1 MNSPTPTLLDTAGS
15 LDDIL
20 NNGIKSNTAT
30 KEMLEAALAEEEGR
44 QYVPPTPTPTPTPTP
59 EPTPTPTPEPTPAES
74 TIAAQAY
81 EEINTD
87 LGISFGGEQ
96 PAPSDKSFF
105 QDKLGMAKAFAANA
119 ANTVLPTTAAM
130 VAFKPSAS
138 LGIAAGGLTGYAAP
152 VAAPV
157 GGLVTGLVGS
167 GLTYA
172 GVAAAQDAVAEM
184 VAPEAYANFK
194 QYLETAKEEYPIS
207 SFAGETMG
215 GQRAV
220 MKMSISGVKEAMS
233 FGRQLMGRGFSRE
246 DLLTKANQ
254 YRMDNFINV
263 VFGAGTEMAAEASR
277 QFTEE
282 GKIDLPLL
290 GMATIV
296 GATMNKP
303 TALGSKITNALPFK
317 PDFSKGV
324 DPTINQTDE
333 ELAQE
338 ILDKMD
344 GKEQPAPPEAAAPPV
359 KQSQIDHPKIQVERL
374 HEASDMSIDGLKTG
388 GFTAKTD
395 KYGISEWTK
404 TETYS
409 DGETS
414 STRKFSHPNFPDKV
428 FKSKNSLIKALK
440 IRKEAK
446 KNNTWDAPIEA
457 TPVSVEITP
466 KPLTKEQEKQA
477 VIAAEQLSDFAKNL
491 ANNIAN
497 PLEATV
503 PPRTLNGEVLN
514 SVITRE
520 PEEAIIA
527 LAQTLKTEL
536 GKAKGNPLTLQQRL
550 ADAKEWLESNGF
562 GDRVSMMQ
570 KNVKAQEELQYQILA
585 ARSVTERA
593 TQYLQQS
600 LNKWRV
606 SKNPRDLA
614 EAVVAMQDVKKVLM
628 PLEAARTNWGRMG
641 HAFRLMKPEAR
652 SLSTVDFMLKNAGI
666 EVGTLD
672 EQAATNL
679 AEQMARALDSGDYK
693 NIKRALNFSLE
704 EKILGALNEIQS
716 GSVMSATL
724 TTAVTAVSGLGETFV
739 FAPVNGTVGGLVR
752 LAQTM
757 AEKGKSEE
765 TKRAA
770 IELKNTL
777 RYHFMVFERFKT
789 NLRVGWEAFKTA
801 EPQFGSKTSVLMDVK
816 SGATPSQRGQRIS
829 DETKGFSAWAA
840 RLFYKAYEKTGN
852 IGLAHRATSRI
863 TSESIG
869 IDPNKNP
876 MTALLLDMYS
886 EIISAVHRPML
897 MADEMIKSSNAYAH
911 AKIKALTK
919 GEMKGLKGP
928 ELKKYVEQTMDTLF
942 DMNNRL
948 YTKQRV
954 IDEVRAELL
963 KEGFKPDD
971 LAFYPEITKR
981 SEARWNSDLGAMA
994 EDADK
999 WAREITYQS
1008 DLGNLT
1014 TGKPTFAKRFAT
1026 FMNESPAFKFATGT
1040 IFINSPLNI
1049 VKMIG
1054 KYTPTAFISQTFQAQ
1069 KLPSGKTLGEEFPA
1083 LRNIQKEFYEAM
1095 QSDDEFRKNQAVGRQ
1110 ISGLFMSILGFH
1122 FIMHD
1127 IITPG
1132 QPSSKENRKLQ
1143 ASKEVPYAFK
1153 IKKESNIGQFITKSI
1168 KFSGL
1173 KTDFED
1179 VDNYYFEFKR
1189 LHEPTSS
1196 IIMAMADLGQYLKS
1210 PEYDEVTF
1218 MDGVALT
1225 AASIASMLMEK
1236 TYFNNFKQMFDL
1248 MQAMADDRKDWGQ
1261 KIATYFGRRTSS
1273 AIMPVME
1280 ARDPV
1285 QLELHSWT
1293 QQVARRFDPE
1303 LRGVTFGENYYLP
1316 KAYNILGENIDA
1328 YITGVAPIDFVQP
1341 FYVGAKKDD
1350 ELIDELL
1357 LVNENWSSPE
1367 PVPFTKTNEQGRP
1380 VVFNMKNVAF
1390 VPRPINSV
1398 QEPNDTVFN
1407 PQKALEYIK
1416 SQENPTERGNGLLQ
1430 AYVKLGVK
1438 TLPEVN
1444 QTAYDRWQQNIGQI
1458 RLKQYRNKTL
1468 REALEHEIKTP
1479 AYQKLSAITFT
1490 GELNPRSVH
1499 LTKFISDYRQNAL
1512 ALTMME
1518 YPEVEEA
1525 KKSKKIV
1532 DRLLKKGA
1540 TREQISETQKQITD
1554 FLSFPNQK

>member
-1 MNSPTPTLLDTAGS
+1 MNPTPTLLDNAGS

-20 NNGIKSNTAT
+20 NNDISATTAT
-30 KEMLEAALAEEEGR
+30 KEMLDAALAAEEGR
-44 QYVPPTPTPTPTPTP
+44 EYVPPTPQPTPTPTPTPTP
-59 EPTPTPTPEPTPAES
+59 EPTPAEFA
-74 TIAAQAY
+74 TAAQAY

-87 LGISFGGEQ
+87 LGISVGGEQ
-96 PAPSDKSFF
+96 PAPSDKSFLE
-105 QDKLGMAKAFAANA
+105 DKMGMAKAFAANA
-119 ANTVLPTTAAM
+119 ANTIIPTTSAM
-130 VAFKPSAS
+130 VAAKFGSQI
-138 LGIAAGGLTGYAAP
+138 GTAGGALTGPAAP
-152 VAAPV
+152 VAAPA
-157 GGLVTGLVGS
+157 GGLIVGLGA
-167 GLTYA
+167 GALTYA
-172 GVAAAQDAVAEM
+172 GVAAAQDAIAEM

-194 QYLETAKEEYPIS
+194 QYLETAKEEYPVS
-207 SFAGETMG
+207 SFLGETMG
-215 GQRAV
+215 GQRGV

-246 DLLTKANQ
+246 ELLTKANQ

-263 VFGAGTEMAAEASR
+263 VFGAGTEMAAEAAR

-290 GMATIV
+290 GMATVV

-303 TALGSKITNALPFK
+303 TALGSKLTNALPFK

-324 DPTINQTDE
+324 DPTINKTDE

-338 ILDKMD
+338 VLDKMA
-344 GKEQPAPPEAAAPPV
+344 GKEQPPPPEAEAPPV
-359 KQSQIDHPKIQVERL
+359 RQSQIDHPKTQVERL
-374 HEASDMSIDGLKTG
+374 HEASDMSVDGLKTG
-388 GFTAKTD
+388 GFAAKTD

-409 DGETS
+409 DGETAT
-414 STRKFSHPNFPDKV
+414 TRKFSHPNFPDKV

-457 TPVSVEITP
+457 TPVSVEVTP
-466 KPLTKEQEKQA
+466 RPLTKEQEKQA
-477 VIAAEQLSDFAKNL
+477 AIAAGQLSDFAKHL

-536 GKAKGNPLTLQQRL
+536 HKAKGNPLTLQQRL

-562 GDRVSMMQ
+562 GDRVNMMQ

-585 ARSVTERA
+585 ARAVTERA
-593 TQYLQQS
+593 TQYLQQT

-606 SKNPRDLA
+606 TKDPRDLA

-641 HAFRLMKPEAR
+641 HAFRTMGPEVR
-652 SLSTVDFMLKNAGI
+652 SLSTVDFMLKSSGI

-672 EQAATNL
+672 EQTATNL
-679 AEQMARALDSGDYK
+679 AEQMARALDSGDYG
-693 NIKRALNFSLE
+693 NIKRALNYSLE
-704 EKILGALNEIQS
+704 EKILGAINETMS
-716 GSVMSATL
+716 GSVMSSTF
-724 TTAVTAVSGLGETFV
+724 TTAVTAVGGLGEALV

-752 LAQTM
+752 LAATM

-770 IELKNTL
+770 IELKNIL
-777 RYHFMVFERFKT
+777 KYHFMVFERFKT
-789 NLRVGWEAFKTA
+789 NLRVGWEAFKNA
-801 EPQFGSKTSVLMDVK
+801 EPQFGAKTSQLMDVK
-816 SGATPSQRGQRIS
+816 MGATPTQRGQRVS
-829 DETKGFSAWAA
+829 DETKGFSAAAA
-840 RLFYKAYEKTGN
+840 RLVYKGVEKSGN
-852 IGLAHRATSRI
+852 IGFLNRATSRI
-863 TSESIG
+863 TSESLG
-869 IDPNKNP
+869 IDPNKHP
-876 MTALLLDMYS
+876 MAALLMDIYA
-886 EIISAVHRPML
+886 EIISFVHRPML

-911 AKIKALTK
+911 AKIKALTQ

-928 ELKKYVEQTMDTLF
+928 ELKKYVQETMDTLF

-954 IDEVRAELL
+954 IDEVKAELL
-963 KEGFKPDD
+963 KEGMKPDD
-971 LAFYPEITKR
+971 LAFYPELVKR
-981 SEARWNSDLGAMA
+981 SEARYSSDLGAMA
-994 EDADK
+994 ENADK

-1040 IFINSPLNI
+1040 IFVTSPLNI

-1054 KYTPTAFISQTFQAQ
+1054 KYTPTAFISQTVQAH
-1069 KLPSGKTLGEEFPA
+1069 KLPSGKTLGEAFPA
-1083 LRNIQKEFYEAM
+1083 LRNVQKEFYEAM

-1110 ISGLFMSILGFH
+1110 ISGLFMSILGYH
-1122 FIMHD
+1122 FIMND

-1132 QPSSKENRKLQ
+1132 LPSTKENRKLQ
-1143 ASKEVPYAFK
+1143 ASKEVPYSFK
-1153 IKKESNIGQFITKSI
+1153 INKESNIGKAITESI

-1189 LHEPTSS
+1189 IHEPTSS
-1196 IIMAMADLGQYLKS
+1196 IIMAMSDLGQYLKS
-1210 PEYDEVTF
+1210 PEYDEATF
-1218 MDGVALT
+1218 QDGVALT
-1225 AASIASMLMEK
+1225 AASISSMMMEK

-1248 MQAMADDRKDWGQ
+1248 MQAMSDDRKDWGQ
-1261 KIATYFGRRTSS
+1261 KVANYFGRRTSS
-1273 AIMPVME
+1273 MIMPVME

-1293 QQVARRFDPE
+1293 QQVARRFDPN
-1303 LRGVTFGENYYLP
+1303 LRDVVFGENYYLP

-1341 FYVGAKKDD
+1341 FYVSAKKND

-1357 LVNENWSSPE
+1357 LINENWSSPE
-1367 PVPFTKTNEQGRP
+1367 AVPFTKTNEQGRP
-1380 VVFNMKNVAF
+1380 VVFNMKKVSF
-1390 VPRPINSV
+1390 KPLPINLV
-1398 QEPNDTVFN
+1398 QEPNPDDTAFY
-1407 PQKALEYIK
+1407 PEKALKYLQ
-1416 SQENPTERGNGLLQ
+1416 SQENPTERSNGLLQ
-1430 AYVKLGVK
+1430 AYVKLGVTK
-1438 TLPEVN
+1438 LPEIN
-1444 QTAYDRWQQNIGQI
+1444 QTAYDRWNQNIGQI
-1458 RLKQYRNKTL
+1458 RLKKYRYKTL
-1468 REALEHEIKTP
+1468 REALEHEINTP
-1479 AYQKLSAITFT
+1479 AYQRLSAITFT
-1490 GELNPRSVH
+1490 GELNPRAAH
-1499 LTKFISDYRQNAL
+1499 LTQFISDYRQSAL

-1540 TREQISETQKQITD
+1540 SREQISETQKQITD
-1554 FLSFPNQK
+1554 LLSFPNQPD

>member
-1 MNSPTPTLLDTAGS
+1 MNPTPTLLDNAGS

-20 NNGIKSNTAT
+20 NNDISATTAT
-30 KEMLEAALAEEEGR
+30 QEMLDAALAAEEGR
-44 QYVPPTPTPTPTPTP
+44 EYVPPTPQPTPTPTP
-59 EPTPTPTPEPTPAES
+59 EPTPEPTPANYS
-74 TIAAQAY
+74 TAAQAY

-87 LGISFGGEQ
+87 LGISVGGEQ
-96 PAPSDKSFF
+96 PAPSDKSFLE
-105 QDKLGMAKAFAANA
+105 DKLGMAKAFAANA
-119 ANTVLPTTAAM
+119 ANTVIPTTTSM
-130 VAFKPSAS
+130 VAARFGSQ
-138 LGIAAGGLTGYAAP
+138 LGVAGGALTGPAAP
-152 VAAPV
+152 VASPA
-157 GGLVTGLVGS
+157 GGLIVGLGA
-167 GLTYA
+167 GALTYA
-172 GVAAAQDAVAEM
+172 GVAAAQDAIAEM

-194 QYLETAKEEYPIS
+194 QYLETAKEEYPVS
-207 SFAGETMG
+207 SFLGETMG

-220 MKMSISGVKEAMS
+220 MKASISGVKEAMS

-246 DLLTKANQ
+246 ELLTKANQ

-263 VFGAGTEMAAEASR
+263 VFGAGTEMAAEAAR

-290 GMATIV
+290 GMATVV

-324 DPTINQTDE
+324 DPTINKTDE

-338 ILDKMD
+338 VLDKMA
-344 GKEQPAPPEAAAPPV
+344 GKEQPAPPEAAAPTETPPV
-359 KQSQIDHPKIQVERL
+359 KQSQIDHPKRQVERL

-477 VIAAEQLSDFAKNL
+477 VIAAEQLSDFAKHL
-491 ANNIAN
+491 ANNLAN

-585 ARSVTERA
+585 ARAVTERA

-641 HAFRLMKPEAR
+641 HAFRTMGPEVR
-652 SLSTVDFMLKNAGI
+652 SLATVDFMLKNSGI

-672 EQAATNL
+672 EQSATNL
-679 AEQMARALDSGDYK
+679 AEQMARALDSGDYG

-704 EKILGALNEIQS
+704 EKVLGALNEAMS
-716 GSVMSATL
+716 GSVMSSTL
-724 TTAVTAVSGLGETFV
+724 TTAVTAVGGLGETFV
-739 FAPVNGTVGGLVR
+739 FAPLNGTVGGLVR
-752 LAQTM
+752 LAATM
-757 AEKGKSEE
+757 AEKGKSDE

-770 IELKNTL
+770 IELKNIL
-777 RYHFMVFERFKT
+777 KYHFMVFERFKT

-801 EPQFGSKTSVLMDVK
+801 EPQFGSKTSQLMDVK
-816 SGATPSQRGQRIS
+816 TGATPSQRGQRVS
-829 DETKGFSAWAA
+829 DETKGFSAAAA
-840 RLFYKAYEKTGN
+840 RLFYKGYEKAGN
-852 IGLAHRATSRI
+852 LGLAHRATSRL

-876 MTALLLDMYS
+876 MTALLMDIYA
-886 EIISAVHRPML
+886 EIISVVHRPML

-911 AKIKALTK
+911 AKIKALSQ
-919 GEMKGLKGP
+919 GEMKGLKGQ

-942 DMNNRL
+942 DMNNKL

-963 KEGFKPDD
+963 KEGMKPDD

-981 SEARWNSDLGAMA
+981 SEARWDSDLGAMA

-999 WAREITYQS
+999 WAKEITYQS

-1026 FMNESPAFKFATGT
+1026 FMNQSPAFKFATGT
-1040 IFINSPLNI
+1040 IFVTSPLNI

-1054 KYTPTAFISQTFQAQ
+1054 KYTPTAFISQTVQAN
-1069 KLPSGKTLGEEFPA
+1069 KLPSGRTLGEEFPA
-1083 LRNIQKEFYEAM
+1083 LRNVQKEFYEAM
-1095 QSDDEFRKNQAVGRQ
+1095 QSNDEFRKNQAVGRQ
-1110 ISGLFMSILGFH
+1110 VSGLFMAILGYH

-1132 QPSSKENRKLQ
+1132 LPSTKENRKLQ

-1153 IKKESNIGQFITKSI
+1153 INKKSNIGQAITKSI
-1168 KFSGL
+1168 QFSGL

-1189 LHEPTSS
+1189 IHEPTSS
-1196 IIMAMADLGQYLKS
+1196 IIMAMSDLGQYLKS
-1210 PEYDEVTF
+1210 PEYDEATF
-1218 MDGVALT
+1218 QDGVALT
-1225 AASIASMLMEK
+1225 AASISSMMMEK

-1248 MQAMADDRKDWGQ
+1248 MQAMSDDRKDWGQ
-1261 KIATYFGRRTSS
+1261 KVANYFGRRTSS
-1273 AIMPVME
+1273 LIMPVME

-1293 QQVARRFDPE
+1293 QQVARRFDPT
-1303 LRGVTFGENYYLP
+1303 LRDAVFGEDYYLP
-1316 KAYNILGENIDA
+1316 KAYNILGENVDA
-1328 YITGVAPIDFVQP
+1328 YITGIAAIDFVQP
-1341 FYVGAKKDD
+1341 FYLAAKQND

-1367 PVPFTKTNEQGRP
+1367 AVPFTKTNEQGRP
-1380 VVFNMKNVAF
+1380 VVFNMKKIAF

-1407 PQKALEYIK
+1407 PQKALGYIQ
-1416 SQENPTERGNGLLQ
+1416 SQENPTERSNGLLQ

-1479 AYQKLSAITFT
+1479 AYQRLSAITFT

-1554 FLSFPNQK
+1554 LLSFPNQK